1 MGSNVSKHI
10 AIAAACLLAIAPLPS
25 VRAQTRPPAA
35 DTSASAANPIG
46 EFNKQLADVKKS
58 VEDINAEIDKS
69 AKEIEGLSK
78 PEAAV
83 AEIEKLQ
90 AIVAAGLAAVSDNG
104 DAAKL
109 GARALGFARDKQK
122 QFEADT
128 KFKPEEREMLQREW
142 RRIGDET
149 DRATRDLGA
158 ARQEYAQLLR
168 TVQTR
173 SDFIAE
179 LQTINNAQ
187 RMLDVIR
194 QLASDIRAG
203 SNTVRGFIRNVVPPG
218 T

>member
-1 MGSNVSKHI
+1 VRIHV
-10 AIAAACLLAIAPLPS
+10 AFVALLTAGLLGLGLPS
-25 VRAQTRPPAA
+25 
-35 DTSASAANPIG
+35 SASAEAPAAG
-46 EFNKQLADVKKS
+46 DTGSAQAPSPVSEFNKQLADVKKS
-58 VEDINAEIDKS
+58 VEDINTEIDKS

-90 AIVAAGLAAVSDNG
+90 AIVAAGLAAVADNG

-122 QFEADT
+122 QFETDT

-149 DRATRDLGA
+149 EKATRDLSA
-158 ARQEYAQLLR
+158 ARTEFAQLLR

-179 LQTINNAQ
+179 LQAINNAQ
-187 RMLDVIR
+187 RMLEVIR
-194 QLASDIRAG
+194 QLAGDIRNA
-203 SNTVRGFIRNVVPPG
+203 SNNVRGFIRNVVPPG